1 MYDVID
7 FLQSKGE
14 LLTGKAVA
22 KEDIEKIEEQL
33 GVSFANDYKKIVSTY
48 GFVCVDGHEITGITN
63 AKRLNVYEVTIK
75 ERERVTCDMSE
86 MYVIEQTHIDDIV
99 IWQSALGEV
108 YQTNGNHESVKIAE
122 GIVDYFYNVRRN
134 RCFQ

>member
-1 MYDVID
+1 MYDVIE

-14 LLTGKAVA
+14 LLTGKAVP
-22 KEDIEKIEEQL
+22 KEAVEKIEEQL

-75 ERERVTCDMSE
+75 ERENVACDMSG

-99 IWQSALGEV
+99 IWQSASGEV
-108 YQTNGNHESVKIAE
+108 YQTIFGENPEKIADC
-122 GIVDYFYNVRRN
+122 IMDYI
-134 RCFQ
+134 

>member
-1 MYDVID
+1 MYDMIE

-14 LLTGKAVA
+14 LLTGKAVP
-22 KEDIEKIEEQL
+22 KEDVEKIEEQL

-75 ERERVTCDMSE
+75 EREKVVCDMAG

-99 IWQSALGEV
+99 IWQSASGGV
-108 YQTNGNHESVKIAE
+108 YQTNGNHEPVKIAE
-122 GIVDYFYNVRRN
+122 GIINYLNN
-134 RCFQ
+134 K

>member
-1 MYDVID
+1 MYDVIE

-14 LLTGKAVA
+14 LLTGKAVP
-22 KEDIEKIEEQL
+22 KEDVEKIEEQL

-75 ERERVTCDMSE
+75 EREKVVCDMAG

-99 IWQSALGEV
+99 IWQSASGEV
-108 YQTNGNHESVKIAE
+108 FQTFFGGNPEKIAE
-122 GIVDYFYNVRRN
+122 GIIAYI
-134 RCFQ
+134 QE

>member
-7 FLQSKGE
+7 FLLSKGE
-14 LLTGKAVA
+14 LLTGKAVT
-22 KEDIEKIEEQL
+22 KGDIEKIEEQL
-33 GVSFANDYKKIVSTY
+33 GVSFADDYKKIVSTY

-75 ERERVTCDMSE
+75 EREGMICDMSG

-99 IWQSALGEV
+99 IWQSASGEV
-108 YQTNGNHESVKIAE
+108 FQTNGGLKSEKIADN
-122 GIVDYFYNVRRN
+122 ISDYI
-134 RCFQ
+134 Q

>member
-1 MYDVID
+1 MYDVIE

-48 GFVCVDGHEITGITN
+48 GFVCVDGYEITGITN

-75 ERERVTCDMSE
+75 ERESVACDMSGT
-86 MYVIEQTHIDDIV
+86 YVIEQTHIDDIV
-99 IWQSALGEV
+99 IWQSASGEV
-108 YQTNGNHESVKIAE
+108 YQTKGNHEPIKIAD
-122 GIVDYFYNVRRN
+122 GIINYLNN
-134 RCFQ
+134 K

>member
-14 LLTGKAVA
+14 LLTGKTVP

-33 GVSFANDYKKIVSTY
+33 GVSFAIDYKKIVSTY

-75 ERERVTCDMSE
+75 EREKVVCDMAG

-99 IWQSALGEV
+99 IWQSASGEV
-108 YQTNGNHESVKIAE
+108 YQTNVNHEPVKIADC
-122 GIVDYFYNVRRN
+122 IINYLNN
-134 RCFQ
+134 K

>member
-1 MYDVID
+1 MCDVID

-14 LLTGKAVA
+14 LLKGKAVA
-22 KEDIEKIEEQL
+22 KGEIEKVEKQL
-33 GVSFANDYKKIVSTY
+33 GVSFADDYKKLVSTY

-75 ERERVTCDMSE
+75 ERENVACDMSG

-99 IWQSALGEV
+99 IWQSASGEV
-108 YQTNGNHESVKIAE
+108 FQTNGNYEPVKIADS
-122 GIVDYFYNVRRN
+122 IIDYI
-134 RCFQ
+134 Q

>member
-1 MYDVID
+1 MYNVIE

-14 LLTGKAVA
+14 LLTGKVVS
-22 KEDIEKIEEQL
+22 KEDVEKIEEQL
-33 GVSFANDYKKIVSTY
+33 GVSFANDYKKIVRTY

-75 ERERVTCDMSE
+75 ERNNVACDMSE

-99 IWQSALGEV
+99 IWQSASGEV
-108 YQTNGNHESVKIAE
+108 FQTNGNHESVKIADS
-122 GIVDYFYNVRRN
+122 IINYLCNK
-134 RCFQ
+134 

>member
-1 MYDVID
+1 MYDVIE

-14 LLTGKAVA
+14 LLTGKAVP
-22 KEDIEKIEEQL
+22 KEDVEKIEEQL

-75 ERERVTCDMSE
+75 ERKNVAFDMSG

-99 IWQSALGEV
+99 IWQSDSGEV
-108 YQTNGNHESVKIAE
+108 YQSTNGLQVKKIANC
-122 GIVDYFYNVRRN
+122 IIDYI
-134 RCFQ
+134 Q

>member
-1 MYDVID
+1 MYNVIE

-14 LLTGKAVA
+14 LLTGKAMP
-22 KEDIEKIEEQL
+22 KEDVEKIEEQL

-75 ERERVTCDMSE
+75 EREKAVCDMAG
-86 MYVIEQTHIDDIV
+86 MYVIEQTHIDNIV
-99 IWQSALGEV
+99 IWQSASGEV
-108 YQTNGNHESVKIAE
+108 YQTIFGGNPEKIADC
-122 GIVDYFYNVRRN
+122 IMDYI
-134 RCFQ
+134 

>member
-1 MYDVID
+1 MP
-7 FLQSKGE
+7 
-14 LLTGKAVA
+14 

-75 ERERVTCDMSE
+75 EREKVVCDMAG

-99 IWQSALGEV
+99 IWQSTSGEV
-108 YQTNGNHESVKIAE
+108 FQTFFGGNSEKIAE
-122 GIVDYFYNVRRN
+122 GIIAYI
-134 RCFQ
+134 QE